1 MKELLQG
8 IDTIIIRVSSIRK
21 AATWYKE
28 KLELNALWEDENLNL
43 VVLDTNSPVSI
54 TLWQTKEPISINK
67 KTAAYPIFKTPHADQ
82 LREAL
87 KLKGI
92 EVDEVLQDDHVRYF
106 FFYDPDGNVLEACQ
120 VVAH

>member
-28 KLELNALWEDENLNL
+28 KLELSALWEDEGLNL
-43 VVLDTNSPVSI
+43 VVLDTNSAVSI
-54 TLWQTKEPISINK
+54 TLWQTKEPIEINK
-67 KTAAYPIFKTPHADQ
+67 KTAAYPIFKTPNADL
-82 LREAL
+82 LRAKLEL
-87 KLKGI
+87 KDV
-92 EVDEVLQDDHVRYF
+92 EVDEILQDDHVRYF

-120 VVAH
+120 VIAH